1 MAFGGSCGGV
11 SLCMMGVVPLPLMM
25 LPVSRV
31 LGPCGFFGN
40 MMDKMAIVTIP
51 TFAMCKLPPFPK
63 PCMPSVP
70 GPWIV
75 PKVTVMVAGKPAFDS
90 SAKAIC
96 ALGGIIEIK
105 SPTQPSV
112 MFG

>member
-1 MAFGGSCGGV
+1 MAFGGSAGGM
-11 SLCMMGVVPLPLMM
+11 SLCIMGIVPLPIMM

-31 LGPCGFFGN
+31 LGPSGPFGN
-40 MMDKMAIVTIP
+40 MMDKVTIMNIP
-51 TFAMCKLPPFPK
+51 SFGMCKLPPFPK

-75 PKVTVMVAGKPAFDS
+75 PKVTVMIGGKPAFDS
-90 SAKAIC
+90 SAKSIC
-96 ALGGIIEIK
+96 ALGGMIEIK
-105 SPTQPSV
+105 APTQPSV